1 MCVELPKL
9 ILTCAYGVIEI
20 SVSMSSLRVPTAS
33 HGCRQ
38 ARARQ
43 ARAMQASMN

>member
-9 ILTCAYGVIEI
+9 VLTCAYGVIEI

-33 HGCRQ
+33 HGCI
-38 ARARQ
+38 RQ